1 MKIVELAGWLWYVH
15 YSIAHLYILIL
26 HMWFWFI
33 FSWYFNVS
41 QIVFIHLFTVQMCE
55 WRGNLAA
62 KWQILHSLNIISV
75 LGIWTSFTCGEI
87 PLASGGFTDRFSI
100 DWSRHLMKIV
110 ELAGWFWYVHNS
122 IAHLGIS
129 ILHLQYWFIFSGY
142 FNILHTILI
151 YLFTMQMCKWR
162 GN

>member
-1 MKIVELAGWLWYVH
+1 MEGEFCCKVV
-15 YSIAHLYILIL
+15 SSCSLI
-26 HMWFWFI
+26 I
-33 FSWYFNVS
+33 F
-41 QIVFIHLFTVQMCE
+41 LF
-55 WRGNLAA
+55 
-62 KWQILHSLNIISV
+62 S
-75 LGIWTSFTCGEI
+75 GIWTSFTCGEI

-122 IAHLGIS
+122 IAHLDIS

-162 GN
+162 GNLSSKWQIHDSLSILWLSGKWTSFTFGLIPLASAPEGSGRWWTGGIGFGEYKIGN